1 MKFCVAIIGSLV
13 VYTPW
18 FYFFYL
24 PIAMLRILALTDE
37 IIPFIKLFNIF
48 VGLAAAL
55 SFIFFEQ
62 QQSTL
67 VAEVTVKKSIPVQI
81 IVATFVTMIITRT
94 LECFILTKLNLIQ
107 LPFELTLARI
117 VYLLFVFLTAC
128 FITWF
133 IWLIVVISLFTLI
146 EWPYVKHKYTSV

>member
-1 MKFCVAIIGSLV
+1 MYK
-13 VYTPW
+13 
-18 FYFFYL
+18 
-24 PIAMLRILALTDE
+24 RQ
-37 IIPFIKLFNIF
+37 
-48 VGLAAAL
+48 L